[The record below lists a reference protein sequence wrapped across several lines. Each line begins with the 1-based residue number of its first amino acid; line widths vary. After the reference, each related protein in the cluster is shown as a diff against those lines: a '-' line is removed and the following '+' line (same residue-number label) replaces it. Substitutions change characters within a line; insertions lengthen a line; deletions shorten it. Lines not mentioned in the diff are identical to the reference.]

1 MRTVLAIAAAGAL
14 GAVSRHYVDGLLNRH
29 TSGDFPW
36 GIFVVNV
43 SGSFALGALVGLFAH
58 RLGIP
63 MWLQA
68 AATVG
73 FLGAFTT
80 FSTYMLQIYRS
91 ASTGHVA
98 IALANAFGSLAAGL
112 LALYA
117 GDRFDARAVGTI
129 REWSH
134 CAASC
139 SSPHRRCSTRTSAG
153 RSFSSPSTPRRA
165 RPDSC

>member
-1 MRTVLAIAAAGAL
+1 VRTTLAIAAAGAL
-14 GAVSRHYVDGLLNRH
+14 GAVSRHLLDSFVNRH
-29 TSGDFPW
+29 LGDDFPW

-58 RLGIP
+58 RLGVP

-91 ASTGHVA
+91 AATGHLA
-98 IALANAFGSLAAGL
+98 IAFANAFGSLAAGV

-117 GDRFDARAVGTI
+117 GILVARAV
-129 REWSH
+129 
-134 CAASC
+134 
-139 SSPHRRCSTRTSAG
+139 
-153 RSFSSPSTPRRA
+153 
-165 RPDSC
+165 